1 MHGLLKSRCSAM
13 EDVDD
18 SSSLGTDFEHQV
30 ASMYRDGINPPP
42 LGMSEA
48 A

>member
-1 MHGLLKSRCSAM
+1 MLRDGGSKM

-42 LGMSEA
+42 LGMSKA